1 MFHFIQCFF
10 LYDLY
15 VHSYDD
21 DEKERYK
28 VHFDGIEFIVFKSP
42 KNLTQTIEFHHSFS
56 FLSFFVSIQF
66 LCVYASK
73 SCFGIHQHGKFRF
86 CLSDNQMNERI
97 KNSRILLFPFSRITK
112 TCTHTHNSSRQP
124 SSSSKFSDN
133 FFIAG
138 FLFHFFRSKKES
150 NFFSPPFFTSYY
162 SIPVFFQILRISFE
176 YHRHHDHVFFSFF
189 LLAHYTFSYLI

>member
-112 TCTHTHNSSRQP
+112 TCTHTLIIVV
-124 SSSSKFSDN
+124 DN
-133 FFIAG
+133 
-138 FLFHFFRSKKES
+138 
-150 NFFSPPFFTSYY
+150 
-162 SIPVFFQILRISFE
+162 
-176 YHRHHDHVFFSFF
+176 HRHHQSFRTIFSLPVSCFIFFVPKKKAIFSLPLSLLPITLFRFFFSN
-189 LLAHYTFSYLI
+189 SEG